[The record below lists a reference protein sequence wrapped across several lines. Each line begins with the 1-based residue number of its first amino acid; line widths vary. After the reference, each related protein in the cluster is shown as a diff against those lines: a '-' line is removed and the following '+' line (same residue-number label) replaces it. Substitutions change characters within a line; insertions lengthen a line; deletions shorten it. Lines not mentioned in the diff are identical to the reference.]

1 MIAKDI
7 LSIKGNPTDNGLMTT
22 VNWDMPVI
30 DVLPRLLD
38 TPMHELGVTEDGEQ
52 IGIINE
58 TSMLEG
64 IGRMIAPRDDCSI
77 IELECTPQD
86 YSASSIA
93 HAVEDSEAH
102 LVDILTVPAEN
113 GMLRVSLRVRHSDPS
128 AAARS
133 LERYGF
139 NVIETYSSANQI
151 TSVEIAAERLLSLQ
165 ALMNV

>member
-7 LSIKGNPTDNGLMTT
+7 LSIKGNPSDNGLMTT
-22 VNWDMPVI
+22 VNWDMPVF

-52 IGIINE
+52 IGIIDE

-64 IGRMIAPRDDCSI
+64 LGRMIAPRDDCSV
-77 IELECTPQD
+77 IEIECSPQD
-86 YSASSIA
+86 YSASSLA

-102 LVDILTVPAEN
+102 LVDVLTIPAEN

-139 NVIETYSSANQI
+139 NVVETYSSSNQI

>member
-7 LSIKGNPTDNGLMTT
+7 LSIKGNPSDSGLKTT
-22 VNWDMPVI
+22 VNWDMPVF

-38 TPMHELGVTEDGEQ
+38 TPLHELGVTQDGEQ
-52 IGIINE
+52 IGIIDE
-58 TSMLEG
+58 TSLLEG

-77 IELECTPQD
+77 IEVECTPQD
-86 YSASSIA
+86 YSASSLA

-102 LVDILTVPAEN
+102 LVDVLSVPAEN

-139 NVIETYSSANQI
+139 NVIDTYSSANQI

-165 ALMNV
+165 AIMNV